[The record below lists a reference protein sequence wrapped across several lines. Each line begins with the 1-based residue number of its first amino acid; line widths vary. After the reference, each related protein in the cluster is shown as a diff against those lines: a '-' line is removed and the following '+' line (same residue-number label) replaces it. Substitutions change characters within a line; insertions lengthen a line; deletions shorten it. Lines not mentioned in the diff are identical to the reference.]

1 MFSPAQEVVSL
12 ALRKESLEGTQLFF
26 LNVSDTRVTTRFLLM
41 ATVFQAEKP
50 AEMTYCL
57 FSYAQDAKTCSHPDK
72 KKEPGKLQSHKFS

>member
-26 LNVSDTRVTTRFLLM
+26 MNVSDTRVTTRFLLM

-50 AEMTYCL
+50 AEMNWG
-57 FSYAQDAKTCSHPDK
+57 F
-72 KKEPGKLQSHKFS
+72 